1 VKVIWREAAELELYE
16 EVGYIAR
23 DKPLTAEGILDT
35 LLASAER
42 LGNFPDMGFK
52 GRDKTTRELVVPYL
66 PYILVY
72 RKRIDRVEI
81 LNLLNTSQ
89 DR

>member
-1 VKVIWREAAELELYE
+1 VKVIWHQGAELELYE
-16 EVGYIAR
+16 QVGFIAR
-23 DKPLTAEGILDT
+23 DKPLAAEAILDT
-35 LLASAER
+35 RLASAGR
-42 LGNFPDMGFK
+42 LGDFPDMGVQGRAK
-52 GRDKTTRELVVPYL
+52 GTRELVVPHL

-72 RKRIDRVEI
+72 RKRVPHVEI